1 MCILTFQM
9 TGSIRQLTWQNVIK
23 QEFTQPGQY
32 ILTLEV
38 FNPVSSIFYTQS
50 VDVYGELYVKQMIQG
65 SKPIATILPFNTM
78 EVN

>member
-1 MCILTFQM
+1 M

-32 ILTLEV
+32 LLTLEV

-50 VDVYGELYVKQMIQG
+50 IDVYGECLFDVFL
-65 SKPIATILPFNTM
+65 TILFLRIRLKISYKLVWNK
-78 EVN
+78 VYSN